1 MRFPLGRKRDKDLDE
16 EIRSHLDMSARDQ
29 AERGASPEDAQLN
42 ARRELGNQLL
52 IKEVTRETWGWGPLE
67 RLAQDFKYALRQ
79 MRRNPGFTALAVL
92 TLTLGLGATTAI
104 FTVVQSVL
112 LRPLAF
118 RDPER
123 LVRVYES
130 LLPQYAT
137 GSVSYPNLQDLR
149 AQARSFSLIQAY
161 NPVGN
166 ASLQTTGEAERVAV
180 AQVEARMFE
189 LLGASAMLGRTF
201 QPGEDRPEAAQE
213 AILGESLWR
222 RRFGADPSVLG
233 RPITLNEQP
242 YTVIGVMPE
251 SFRFPPGSA
260 TLAELWTTLRPIP
273 RLASQRRIHY
283 LAVLGRLAP
292 GVELASAR
300 RELEG
305 IAGQLAKR
313 YSEQEGRNMVAL
325 PLNEV
330 VVGNVRPALL
340 MLMGAVAL
348 VLLIACVNVSNLLLA
363 RSLARRKEVLTRIAL
378 GASRLR
384 ILRQF
389 LVESLMLAIPGAG
402 LGLLLSM
409 WGVAE
414 LRSMQGLRMP
424 RSAEWHADGV
434 VFGFLA
440 AASILTSAMFGLAP
454 ALSALRAQRLQSE
467 PGRGVVG
474 RRQPLKAALV
484 AIEVALAL
492 ILLAGAGLLMKSFLL
507 QRSIDS
513 GIRAENVL
521 TLQVSVPNASYP
533 NDTVAQRFYAPVLE
547 RVGAL
552 PGVREAGWISALP
565 LQTWGINGDFTIQ
578 GRPPLRGKDA
588 PMAEER
594 IVSPGYFQAL
604 GIPVLRGRA
613 FDSSDTHDA
622 PLVLMMNQALADRYF
637 EKGDDPIG
645 HQLLAFRPEAATIVG
660 IVANTRQT
668 GLREPSQPEI
678 YLPLAQYG
686 NQFGQMSLVVS
697 TQLPPENL
705 TSAVRGAIVS
715 VDRGIPVSNVKTM
728 ERVIA
733 DSLADRSLY
742 AVLLGIFAG
751 VALIL
756 ASAGIYGVLSF
767 LVSQRTQEIGVRMA
781 LGATTGTIL
790 KSVVADSL
798 RPVLVGI
805 ALGFAGALAATR
817 ALKTLLYGVAAN
829 DMFTFVAVG
838 LAMLVV
844 ALAASW
850 LPARRAALVDPASAL
865 RNE

>member
-1 MRFPLGRKRDKDLDE
+1 MRFWFRRRRDDELSE
-16 EIRSHLDMSARDQ
+16 EIQSHLAMSARDH
-29 AERGASPEDAQLN
+29 AERGASPEEARLH
-42 ARRELGNQLL
+42 ARRELGNELL
-52 IKEVTRETWGWGPLE
+52 TREVTRDMWGWTALE
-67 RLAQDFKYALRQ
+67 RIAQDVKYALRQ
-79 MRRNPGFTALAVL
+79 MRRNPGFTAIAVL
-92 TLTLGLGATTAI
+92 TLTLGLGATTTI
-104 FTVVQSVL
+104 FTVVQSIL
-112 LRPLAF
+112 LRPLAYEN
-118 RDPER
+118 PER
-123 LVRVYES
+123 LVRLYES
-130 LLPQYAT
+130 LPPQYST
-137 GSVSYPNLQDLR
+137 GSVSYPNLQDIR

-161 NPVGN
+161 NPVGK
-166 ASLQTTGEAERVAV
+166 ASLQTNGEPERVAA

-201 QPGEDRPEAAQE
+201 QPGEDQPEAAQT

-222 RRFGADPSVLG
+222 GHFGADPSVLG
-233 RPITLNEQP
+233 RSIALNNQP

-260 TLAELWTTLRPIP
+260 TQAELWTTLRPSP
-273 RLASQRRIHY
+273 RLASQRRTHY

-300 RELEG
+300 KELEG
-305 IAGQLAKR
+305 IGGQLAKL
-313 YSEQEGRNMVAL
+313 YPVQEGRNLVAL

-330 VVGNVRPALL
+330 VIGNVRPALL

-389 LVESLMLAIPGAG
+389 LVESLMLAILGGG
-402 LGLLLSM
+402 LGLLLST

-414 LRSMQGLRMP
+414 LRSMQELRMP
-424 RSAEWHADGV
+424 RLAEWHADGI

-440 AASILTSAMFGLAP
+440 VASVLASAMFGLAP
-454 ALSALRAQRLQSE
+454 ALHALRAQRLQTE

-492 ILLAGAGLLMKSFLL
+492 VLLAGAGLLMKSFLL

-521 TLQVSVPNASYP
+521 TLQISVPTTYS
-533 NDTVAQRFYAPVLE
+533 NDSVAQRFYDPVLDQV
-547 RVGAL
+547 RAL
-552 PGVREAGWISALP
+552 PGVRQAGWISFLP
-565 LQTWGINGDFTIQ
+565 LQTWGVNGDFTIQ
-578 GRPPLRGKDA
+578 GRSPLRGADA
-588 PMAEER
+588 PMAEVR
-594 IVSPGYFQAL
+594 IISPGYFQTL
-604 GIPVLRGRA
+604 GIPVLRGRD
-613 FDSSDTHDA
+613 FDSSDTNGT
-622 PLVLMMNQALADRYF
+622 PLVLVINQALADRYF
-637 EKGDDPIG
+637 EKGDNPIG
-645 HQLLAFRPEAATIVG
+645 HQLLAFRPEAAVIVG

-668 GLREPSQPEI
+668 GLREPPQPEI
-678 YLPLAQYG
+678 YQPVSQVG

-697 TQLPPENL
+697 TRLPPERL
-705 TSAVRGAIVS
+705 VSAVHGAIGS
-715 VDRGIPVSNVKTM
+715 VDREVPVSNVKTM

-733 DSLADRSLY
+733 DSLADRGLY
-742 AVLLGIFAG
+742 TVLLGIFAG

-767 LVSQRTQEIGVRMA
+767 LVSERTQEIGVRMA
-781 LGATTGTIL
+781 LGATTGNIL
-790 KSVVADSL
+790 KSVVADSIK
-798 RPVLVGI
+798 PVLIGI
-805 ALGFAGALAATR
+805 ALGSAGALAATR
-817 ALKTLLYGVAAN
+817 ALKTLLYGVAPN

-838 LAMLVV
+838 LAMLIV
-844 ALAASW
+844 AIAASW
-850 LPARRAALVDPASAL
+850 LPARRAALVDPATAL

>member
-1 MRFPLGRKRDKDLDE
+1 MRFWFRRRHDDELNE
-16 EIRSHLDMSARDQ
+16 EIQTHLAMSARDH
-29 AERGASPEDAQLN
+29 AEGGASPETAQLN

-52 IKEVTRETWGWGPLE
+52 IKEVTREMWGWGALE
-67 RLAQDFKYALRQ
+67 RVAQDLKYALRQ

-112 LRPLAF
+112 LRPLAYEN
-118 RDPER
+118 PEK
-123 LVRVYES
+123 LVRLYES
-130 LLPQYAT
+130 LLPQYST

-161 NPVGN
+161 NPVG
-166 ASLQTTGEAERVAV
+166 AISLQTTGEAELAPV

-201 QPGEDRPEAAQE
+201 QPGEDRPEASQVV
-213 AILGESLWR
+213 ILGESLWR

-233 RPITLNEQP
+233 RAITLNNQP

-260 TLAELWTTLRPIP
+260 TLAEMWTTLRPIP
-273 RLASQRRIHY
+273 RLASQRRTHY
-283 LAVLGRLAP
+283 LSVLARLAP
-292 GVELASAR
+292 GVELVSAR
-300 RELEG
+300 RELES
-305 IAGQLAKR
+305 IAGQWAKH
-313 YSEQEGRNMVAL
+313 YSEQEGRNVVAL

-330 VVGNVRPALL
+330 VIGDVRPALL

-378 GASRLR
+378 GASSLR
-384 ILRQF
+384 IVRQF
-389 LVESLMLAIPGAG
+389 LVESLVLAILGGG

-409 WGVAE
+409 WSVAE
-414 LRSMQGLRMP
+414 LRSIQGLRLP

-440 AASILTSAMFGLAP
+440 AASILASAMFGLAP
-454 ALSALRAQRLQSE
+454 ALHAVRVQRLQGE

-474 RRQPLKAALV
+474 HRQPLKAALV

-521 TLQVSVPNASYP
+521 TLQVSVPNTSYP
-533 NDTVAQRFYAPVLE
+533 NDTVAQRFYMPVVD
-547 RVGAL
+547 RVRAL
-552 PGVREAGWISALP
+552 PGVREAGWISFLP
-565 LQTWGINGDFTIQ
+565 LQIWGVNGDFGIV
-578 GRPPLRGKDA
+578 GRASLRGKDA

-604 GIPVLRGRA
+604 GIPLLRGRA
-613 FDSSDTHDA
+613 FDLSDTSDA
-622 PLVLMMNQALADRYF
+622 PLALMVNKALADRYF
-637 EKGDDPIG
+637 AKDDDPIG
-645 HQLLAFRPEAATIVG
+645 HQLLAFRSEPATIVG

-668 GLREPSQPEI
+668 GLREPPQPEI
-678 YLPLAQYG
+678 YLSVSQNG
-686 NQFGQMSLVVS
+686 NQFGQMSLVVTS
-697 TQLPPENL
+697 KLPPESL
-705 TSAVRGAIVS
+705 VSAVRGAIAEIN
-715 VDRGIPVSNVKTM
+715 RGIPVSKVKTM

-733 DSLADRSLY
+733 DSLVDRSVY

-756 ASAGIYGVLSF
+756 SSAGIYGVLSF

-781 LGATTGTIL
+781 LGATTRNIL

-798 RPVLVGI
+798 KPVLIGI
-805 ALGFAGALAATR
+805 ALGSAGALAATR

-844 ALAASW
+844 GVAASW

>member
-1 MRFPLGRKRDKDLDE
+1 MRFPFGRKRDKDLDE
-16 EIRSHLDMSARDQ
+16 EIRSHLNMAARDR
-29 AERGASPEDAQLN
+29 AARGESPENAQLN

-52 IKEVTRETWGWGPLE
+52 IKEVAREMWGWGPLE

-118 RDPER
+118 RDPQK
-123 LVRVYES
+123 LVRLYETFPPQFGQGLLSFPNLRDVQTQARVFS
-130 LLPQYAT
+130 LVQAYT
-137 GSVSYPNLQDLR
+137 FGNKNLQDADGVER
-149 AQARSFSLIQAY
+149 IA
-161 NPVGN
+161 G
-166 ASLQTTGEAERVAV
+166 AE
-180 AQVEARMFE
+180 VEARMFE
-189 LLGASAMLGRTF
+189 LLGVSAMLGRTF
-201 QPGEDRPEAAQE
+201 QPNEDQPEAAPVI
-213 AILGESLWR
+213 ILGESLCR

-233 RPITLNEQP
+233 RAITLEDRP
-242 YTVIGVMPE
+242 YTVVGVMPE
-251 SFRFPPGSA
+251 SFRFPPGTS
-260 TLAELWTTLRPIP
+260 LAEFWMPLRPTP
-273 RLASQRRIHY
+273 QLASQRGSHY
-283 LAVLGRLAP
+283 LSVLARLAP
-292 GVELASAR
+292 GVELPAAR
-300 RELEG
+300 KELEG
-305 IAGQLAKR
+305 IATRLAKL
-313 YSEQEGRNMVAL
+313 YSGQEGRNIIAIPV
-325 PLNEV
+325 NDV
-330 VVGNVRPALL
+330 VSGDVRPALL
-340 MLMGAVAL
+340 MLMGAVGL

-363 RSLARRKEVLTRIAL
+363 RSMARRKEVLTRMAL

-384 ILRQF
+384 IVRQF
-389 LVESLMLAIPGAG
+389 LVESLVLAILGGG

-414 LRSMQGLRMP
+414 LRSFQGLRMP

-454 ALSALRAQRLQSE
+454 ALNAVRAQRLHAE

-492 ILLAGAGLLMKSFLL
+492 VLLAGAGLLMKSFLL
-507 QRSIDS
+507 QRLIDS

-521 TLQVSVPNASYP
+521 TLQVSVPSTTYP
-533 NDTVAQRFYAPVLE
+533 NDTVAQRFYQPVVD
-547 RVGAL
+547 RVRVL

-565 LQTWGINGDFTIQ
+565 LQSFGNSGDFYIQ
-578 GRPPLRGKDA
+578 GRPELRPKDA
-588 PMAEER
+588 PLAEFR
-594 IVSPGYFQAL
+594 IVSSGYFRAL

-613 FDSSDTHDA
+613 IDSTDTREA
-622 PLVLMMNQALADRYF
+622 PPVVLVNQALVDRYF
-637 EKGDDPIG
+637 EKGEDPLDRIIVFG
-645 HQLLAFRPEAATIVG
+645 DPPRTIVG
-660 IVANTRQT
+660 IVGNTRQT
-668 GLREPSQPEI
+668 GLREPPQPEI
-678 YLPLAQYG
+678 YVPVAMVG
-686 NQFGQMSLVVS
+686 NPFRQMSLVVS
-697 TQLPPENL
+697 TQLPPESL
-705 TSAVRGAIVS
+705 VSAVRGAIAEVS
-715 VDRGIPVSNVKTM
+715 RGVPVSNVKTM

-742 AVLLGIFAG
+742 AMLLGIFAG

-781 LGATTGTIL
+781 LGATAGNIL

-798 RPVLVGI
+798 KPVLIGI
-805 ALGFAGALAATR
+805 ALGSAGALAATR

-829 DMFTFVAVG
+829 DMFTFIAVG

-844 ALAASW
+844 AVAASW